1 MERIQVEGKELQRFD
16 TLVRGMGT
24 VAVALGAQT
33 TDNGRTRA
41 DQQVALQSSFKIL
54 IKAESVGRRIKF
66 AHGRIDEHLTNRLV
80 QFVF

>member
-1 MERIQVEGKELQRFD
+1 MERIQVEEKERQRFD

-41 DQQVALQSSFKIL
+41 DQQVALQ
-54 IKAESVGRRIKF
+54 
-66 AHGRIDEHLTNRLV
+66 
-80 QFVF
+80 